1 MPTQYDHYKVLGV
14 SRHATATEIKRAY
27 RDLVKQCHPDRASS
41 PASATIFHAVHHAY
55 TVLMDPAQRERHD
68 ALLLLLEP
76 RLRPVTGGA
85 PRSTSPSDR
94 PDMNTRHW
102 AFIGLHLTGLLFG
115 LSLLASITV
124 GIVFLGWPSYVLFL
138 SIPGLVVIPDS
149 WDGLRM
155 K

>member
-1 MPTQYDHYKVLGV
+1 MATQYDHYKVLGV
-14 SRHATATEIKRAY
+14 SRQATDSEIKRAY
-27 RDLVKQCHPDRASS
+27 RDLAKQCHPDRASS
-41 PASATIFHAVHHAY
+41 PASATIFHAVHQAY
-55 TVLMDPAQRERHD
+55 TVLMDPAQRERHH

-76 RLRPVTGGA
+76 RFRPVTGGG
-85 PRSTSPSDR
+85 PQNTSPIAR
-94 PDMNTRHW
+94 ADMDTKHW

-124 GIVFLGWPSYVLFL
+124 GIVFLGWPYYVLFL

-149 WDGLRM
+149 WNGLWM